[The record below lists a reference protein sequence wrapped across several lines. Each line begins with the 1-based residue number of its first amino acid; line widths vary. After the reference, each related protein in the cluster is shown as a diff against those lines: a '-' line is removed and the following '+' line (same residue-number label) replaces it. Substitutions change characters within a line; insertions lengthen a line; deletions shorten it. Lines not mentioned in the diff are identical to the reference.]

1 MTMDSIN
8 EILDAI
14 IRGSLLGFLA
24 GFWLM
29 GLPFLTADS
38 DVVTDLKSHF
48 LEPLT
53 FENDGRC
60 CLVVISAL
68 FVNLHASNLLIFH
81 KLVSFSNQMLFFENL
96 T

>member
-29 GLPFLTADS
+29 GLAGSGSWVLQNVSFTGFS
-38 DVVTDLKSHF
+38 QKQNGSSQKSRPQKETNIKAAV
-48 LEPLT
+48 LP
-53 FENDGRC
+53 GAA
-60 CLVVISAL
+60 AL
-68 FVNLHASNLLIFH
+68 FV
-81 KLVSFSNQMLFFENL
+81 KE
-96 T
+96 

>member
-29 GLPFLTADS
+29 GLAAIWKWFLG
-38 DVVTDLKSHF
+38 VL
-48 LEPLT
+48 
-53 FENDGRC
+53 
-60 CLVVISAL
+60 
-68 FVNLHASNLLIFH
+68 
-81 KLVSFSNQMLFFENL
+81 
-96 T
+96 

>member
-29 GLPFLTADS
+29 GLAAIWKWFLGVANVSFTGFSQRQNGSSQKNSPQKETNIKRQYFPVLLPFL
-38 DVVTDLKSHF
+38 
-48 LEPLT
+48 
-53 FENDGRC
+53 
-60 CLVVISAL
+60 
-68 FVNLHASNLLIFH
+68 
-81 KLVSFSNQMLFFENL
+81 
-96 T
+96 

>member
-29 GLPFLTADS
+29 GLAAIWKWFLGVA
-38 DVVTDLKSHF
+38 KRF
-48 LEPLT
+48 LHW
-53 FENDGRC
+53 
-60 CLVVISAL
+60 L
-68 FVNLHASNLLIFH
+68 FPKGN
-81 KLVSFSNQMLFFENL
+81 
-96 T
+96 

>member
-29 GLPFLTADS
+29 GLAAIWKWFLGVA
-38 DVVTDLKSHF
+38 KRF
-48 LEPLT
+48 LHW
-53 FENDGRC
+53 
-60 CLVVISAL
+60 L
-68 FVNLHASNLLIFH
+68 FPKDPVNHPN
-81 KLVSFSNQMLFFENL
+81 EY
-96 T
+96 

>member
-29 GLPFLTADS
+29 GLAAIWKWFLGVAKRFLHWLFPKAKWFQ
-38 DVVTDLKSHF
+38 LKETNIKAAV
-48 LEPLT
+48 LP
-53 FENDGRC
+53 GAA
-60 CLVVISAL
+60 AL
-68 FVNLHASNLLIFH
+68 FV
-81 KLVSFSNQMLFFENL
+81 KE
-96 T
+96 

>member
-29 GLPFLTADS
+29 GLAAIWKWFLGVA
-38 DVVTDLKSHF
+38 KRF
-48 LEPLT
+48 LHWLFPKAKWFQPKEQTPKGNQNQGGST
-53 FENDGRC
+53 PRC
-60 CLVVISAL
+60 CCPFCKGMRL
-68 FVNLHASNLLIFH
+68 
-81 KLVSFSNQMLFFENL
+81 
-96 T
+96 

>member
-29 GLPFLTADS
+29 GLAAIWKWFL
-38 DVVTDLKSHF
+38 DVAKRF
-48 LEPLT
+48 LHW
-53 FENDGRC
+53 
-60 CLVVISAL
+60 L
-68 FVNLHASNLLIFH
+68 FPKAKWFQPKEQTPNVKAAVLSGAAAIFI
-81 KLVSFSNQMLFFENL
+81 KE
-96 T
+96 

>member
-29 GLPFLTADS
+29 GLAAIWKWFLGVA
-38 DVVTDLKSHF
+38 KRF
-48 LEPLT
+48 LHWLFPKAKWFQPKETNIKAAVLP
-53 FENDGRC
+53 GAA
-60 CLVVISAL
+60 AL
-68 FVNLHASNLLIFH
+68 FV
-81 KLVSFSNQMLFFENL
+81 KE
-96 T
+96 

>member
-29 GLPFLTADS
+29 GLAAIWKWFLSVAKRSFTGFSQKQNGSSQKNSPQKETNTKAQYSPVLLPFL
-38 DVVTDLKSHF
+38 
-48 LEPLT
+48 
-53 FENDGRC
+53 
-60 CLVVISAL
+60 
-68 FVNLHASNLLIFH
+68 
-81 KLVSFSNQMLFFENL
+81 
-96 T
+96 

>member
-29 GLPFLTADS
+29 GLAAIWKWFL
-38 DVVTDLKSHF
+38 DVAKRF
-48 LEPLT
+48 LHW
-53 FENDGRC
+53 
-60 CLVVISAL
+60 L
-68 FVNLHASNLLIFH
+68 FP
-81 KLVSFSNQMLFFENL
+81 
-96 T
+96 

>member
-29 GLPFLTADS
+29 GLLREYP
-38 DVVTDLKSHF
+38 KI
-48 LEPLT
+48 
-53 FENDGRC
+53 C
-60 CLVVISAL
+60 
-68 FVNLHASNLLIFH
+68 VNLQTD
-81 KLVSFSNQMLFFENL
+81 VR
-96 T
+96 

>member
-29 GLPFLTADS
+29 GLAAIWKWFL
-38 DVVTDLKSHF
+38 VLQ
-48 LEPLT
+48 
-53 FENDGRC
+53 N
-60 CLVVISAL
+60 ISFIGSFQKQNGSSPKNRPQKETNSKAAVLPGAAAL
-68 FVNLHASNLLIFH
+68 FV
-81 KLVSFSNQMLFFENL
+81 KE
-96 T
+96 

>member
-29 GLPFLTADS
+29 GLAAIWKWFLGVA
-38 DVVTDLKSHF
+38 KRF
-48 LEPLT
+48 LHSMSLT
-53 FENDGRC
+53 
-60 CLVVISAL
+60 
-68 FVNLHASNLLIFH
+68 
-81 KLVSFSNQMLFFENL
+81 
-96 T
+96 

>member
-29 GLPFLTADS
+29 GLAAIWKWFLG
-38 DVVTDLKSHF
+38 VTKRF
-48 LEPLT
+48 LHWLFPRQNGSSQKNIPQKETNIKAAVLP
-53 FENDGRC
+53 G
-60 CLVVISAL
+60 SAAL
-68 FVNLHASNLLIFH
+68 FV
-81 KLVSFSNQMLFFENL
+81 KE
-96 T
+96 

>member
-29 GLPFLTADS
+29 GL
-38 DVVTDLKSHF
+38 HW
-48 LEPLT
+48 
-53 FENDGRC
+53 
-60 CLVVISAL
+60 
-68 FVNLHASNLLIFH
+68 IFP
-81 KLVSFSNQMLFFENL
+81 KAKWFQPKEQPPKGN
-96 T
+96 

>member
-29 GLPFLTADS
+29 GLAAIWKWFLGVA
-38 DVVTDLKSHF
+38 KRF
-48 LEPLT
+48 LHW
-53 FENDGRC
+53 
-60 CLVVISAL
+60 L
-68 FVNLHASNLLIFH
+68 FPKAKWF
-81 KLVSFSNQMLFFENL
+81 
-96 T
+96 

>member
-29 GLPFLTADS
+29 GLAAIWKWFLGVA
-38 DVVTDLKSHF
+38 KRF
-48 LEPLT
+48 LHWLFPKAKWFQPKEQPQKETNSKAAVLP
-53 FENDGRC
+53 GAA
-60 CLVVISAL
+60 AL
-68 FVNLHASNLLIFH
+68 FV
-81 KLVSFSNQMLFFENL
+81 KE
-96 T
+96 

>member
-29 GLPFLTADS
+29 GLAAIWKWFLGVA
-38 DVVTDLKSHF
+38 KRF
-48 LEPLT
+48 LHWLFPKAKWFQPKRTEPKKETNIKAAVLP
-53 FENDGRC
+53 GAA
-60 CLVVISAL
+60 AL
-68 FVNLHASNLLIFH
+68 L
-81 KLVSFSNQMLFFENL
+81 
-96 T
+96 

>member
-29 GLPFLTADS
+29 GLAAIWKWFLGVA
-38 DVVTDLKSHF
+38 KRF
-48 LEPLT
+48 LHWLFPKAKWFQPKEQPPKETNIKAAVLP
-53 FENDGRC
+53 GAA
-60 CLVVISAL
+60 AL
-68 FVNLHASNLLIFH
+68 FV
-81 KLVSFSNQMLFFENL
+81 KE
-96 T
+96 

>member
-29 GLPFLTADS
+29 GLAAIWKWFLGVA
-38 DVVTDLKSHF
+38 K
-48 LEPLT
+48 T
-53 FENDGRC
+53 FPSLAFPKGKWFQPKEQPQKETNIKAAVLPGAA
-60 CLVVISAL
+60 AL
-68 FVNLHASNLLIFH
+68 FV
-81 KLVSFSNQMLFFENL
+81 KE
-96 T
+96 

>member
-29 GLPFLTADS
+29 GLAAIWKWFLGVA
-38 DVVTDLKSHF
+38 KRF
-48 LEPLT
+48 LHWLFQKQNGSSPKNRPQKETNSKAAVLP
-53 FENDGRC
+53 GAA
-60 CLVVISAL
+60 AL
-68 FVNLHASNLLIFH
+68 FV
-81 KLVSFSNQMLFFENL
+81 KE
-96 T
+96 